1 MRAVRTQLALGL
13 AVCDLVSS
21 AHAQTP
27 PLPLPASWRAP
38 ESCPQQPTFVLHLE
52 GFLGRQLAAV
62 DDRSLDVVGNVR
74 ADAVQGY
81 VAQLRVRTKLGS
93 QQRELAHQDCTELTE
108 AAALVTALAID
119 PKLVVSSPKRGEP
132 PAAVSA
138 APTPQP
144 PADVPPPAPLAPA
157 EPTTTMP
164 SASRRDTPRPVRPSR
179 SLHPSLAVL
188 GLVGSSVLPG
198 AGAGVGLFGALGP
211 GRFRLAA
218 RGSYWFPRF
227 QGVAGVTGPGIDLGA
242 WGVGLKACALPLA
255 GEVTL
260 ATCLGPELGDMY
272 GTGNAPLTNPSTVHN
287 RWSALSAE
295 LALAIKSSVGL
306 TTLFG
311 LELGTTLEAPIYGI
325 RVDGQAREAFKAHT
339 WTLNGYVGLG
349 LFR

>member
-1 MRAVRTQLALGL
+1 MRTVRTQLALGL
-13 AVCDLVSS
+13 AVCNLVSS
-21 AHAQTP
+21 AHAQT
-27 PLPLPASWRAP
+27 LPLPVSWRSP
-38 ESCPQQPTFVLHLE
+38 ESCPQRPTFVLHLE
-52 GFLGRQLAAV
+52 GFLGRPLSAV
-62 DDRSLDVVGNVR
+62 DDRSLAVVGNVR
-74 ADAVQGY
+74 TDAGQGY
-81 VAQLRVRTKLGS
+81 VARLRVGTKLGS
-93 QQRELAHQDCTELTE
+93 QQRELAHRDCAELTE

-119 PKLVVSSPKRGEP
+119 PNLVVSSSKRGDE
-132 PAAVSA
+132 PAAASA
-138 APTPQP
+138 APIPRP
-144 PADVPPPAPLAPA
+144 PADSPPPALAVPA
-157 EPTTTMP
+157 KPATMP
-164 SASRRDTPRPVRPSR
+164 SASSRDAPRPVVRPSD
-179 SLHPSLAVL
+179 SLHPSLAAL

-218 RGSYWFPRF
+218 RGSYWFPRS
-227 QGVAGVTGPGIDLGA
+227 QSVTGVSGPGIDLGA

-272 GTGNAPLTNPSTVHN
+272 GTGNAPLTHASTVHN

-295 LALAIKSSVGL
+295 LALAIKSSSGL

-311 LELGTTLEAPIYGI
+311 IELGKTLEAPVYGI
-325 RVDGQAREAFKAHT
+325 RVDGQSSEVFEAHA

>member
-13 AVCDLVSS
+13 AVCSLVSS
-21 AHAQTP
+21 AHAQSP
-27 PLPLPASWRAP
+27 PLPASWRAP
-38 ESCPQQPTFVLHLE
+38 ESCPQQSSFVLHLE
-52 GFLGRQLAAV
+52 GFLGRQLSAV

-74 ADAVQGY
+74 ADADQGY

-93 QQRELAHQDCTELTE
+93 QQRELAHRDCAELTE
-108 AAALVTALAID
+108 AAALVSALAID
-119 PKLVVSSPKRGEP
+119 PKLVVPPPKSGDE
-132 PAAVSA
+132 SA
-138 APTPQP
+138 GASAGPQPLP
-144 PADVPPPAPLAPA
+144 PADAPPPTTPVAPL
-157 EPTTTMP
+157 EPTTMP
-164 SASRRDTPRPVRPSR
+164 PASSSSRDAPRSVPPSG

-188 GLVGSSVLPG
+188 GLVGSSILPG

-295 LALAIKSSVGL
+295 LALAIRSSVGL

-311 LELGTTLEAPIYGI
+311 LELGKTLEAPIYGI
-325 RVDGQAREAFKAHT
+325 RVDGEASEVFEAHA